1 MRWLPLLLLLVIAG
15 CRRDETRSVTV
26 NVKQAT
32 GGSASCVISYTA
44 NETGTETVTSTS
56 AQNWSSPVRRAE
68 PGEFM
73 KVTVSSTSPQYDYTV
88 TIYVDGGIWKQ
99 TELQN
104 PQGNVTLSGDIPGM

>member
-1 MRWLPLLLLLVIAG
+1 MRWLPILILLVLFG

-32 GGSASCVISYTA
+32 GGSATCIVSYTA

-73 KVTVSSTSPQYDYTV
+73 KVTVSSTSSQYDYTV

-99 TELQN
+99 TQLQN
-104 PQGNVTLSGDIPGM
+104 PQGSVTLSGDIPGI